1 MLGWSW
7 PELIATVAN
16 VRPLSFAL
24 RMRRGWSKQGGD
36 DHQQREHNTAKPA
49 GAKEKLSFH
58 SINVS
63 QRVDSLAEQK
73 LIFSFWVIEHW
84 HTRNKKLDQLYSFMN
99 LHRTSNKSV
108 TIWLTDRLTGVGA
121 VAPKKMNVWYLFKL
135 TSQNDRFELVS
146 EILPN
151 KGGVW

>member
-1 MLGWSW
+1 M
-7 PELIATVAN
+7 IATVAN

-24 RMRRGWSKQGGD
+24 RMRMRRGWGKQGGD

-63 QRVDSLAEQK
+63 QRADSLTEQK
-73 LIFSFWVIEHW
+73 LIFSFWFLEHW

-99 LHRTSNKSV
+99 LHRKSNKSV
-108 TIWLTDRLTGVGA
+108 TI
-121 VAPKKMNVWYLFKL
+121 
-135 TSQNDRFELVS
+135 
-146 EILPN
+146 
-151 KGGVW
+151 

>member
-1 MLGWSW
+1 M
-7 PELIATVAN
+7 IATVAN

-63 QRVDSLAEQK
+63 QRVDSLSLTEQK
-73 LIFSFWVIEHW
+73 LILSFWVLEHW

-99 LHRTSNKSV
+99 LRRTSN
-108 TIWLTDRLTGVGA
+108 
-121 VAPKKMNVWYLFKL
+121 YLLK
-135 TSQNDRFELVS
+135 
-146 EILPN
+146 I
-151 KGGVW
+151 K